1 MIMTTW
7 ARNVSDIATDVIS
20 TNPNLSFHPD
30 VAVQFEIVPDNVS
43 DGWIYSNGSWNE
55 PVVPAPIQRY
65 ETSITRQ
72 QFFMLFTLQE
82 RIDIRSS
89 SDAGVHD
96 FLDILMD
103 MSNSVPPVII
113 DVTSQEVIDA
123 INYLSTVSVP
133 ASSPAR
139 KLIASG
145 RVSTILLGRPI

>member
-1 MIMTTW
+1 MIMTIW
-7 ARNVSDIATDVIS
+7 ARKVSNIATDVIS

-30 VAVQFEIVPDNVS
+30 VAVQFEIVPDNVR
-43 DGWIYSNGSWNE
+43 DGWIYSNESWSE
-55 PVVPAPIQRY
+55 PVASIPIKKY

-113 DVTSQEVIDA
+113 DVTSPEVIEA
-123 INYLSTVSVP
+123 VNYLSNVSVP

-139 KLIASG
+139 NLISSG
-145 RVSTILLGRPI
+145 RATAILLGRPI